1 MNPTEYAWATLQSL
15 AQKEPQEIKVL
26 VDNIDYPALE
36 SDSIGYVL
44 RLSAP
49 KMVNENLLSLHGMFF
64 NNDEAG
70 RAFLWRMFRSSVYHL
85 CLHAAVTDYS
95 IYREFASR
103 FEPNNALFAISL
115 AEDFALRGYMQA
127 RWPGLVLETA
137 YANHNSFL
145 RMRDLSAESN
155 LGTRVAANLLSYSMV
170 GKPIVQTRSAL
181 DSDTETVHTKL
192 VDYSIEFSKIFA
204 SNDSEGR
211 IPSEQMNSISMLK
224 LAAVASVAELL
235 ERNMVVL
242 SNVHSI
248 PYTDNHGQNLLFEN
262 SIITSDQEFKANCL
276 RDAFNELN
284 VNLPEEKIRE
294 NEHTLEQEASNIL
307 GDWEYS
313 LLTKQR
319 LIDLYRQLDP
329 ASHFE
334 NFIFP
339 SEDLA
344 EFMRTRLRLVGPIK
358 RILEQLRTLKTTN
371 DEVAAQESGYVDI
384 PAAIQVIA
392 SESSRNDV
400 FIRDE
405 ISKKSEAWAILI
417 DSSKSLEN
425 SAGEVREVA
434 VCLTEVANDM
444 ISNSSSWACYAFN
457 ENLYILK
464 DFTEFYRNSS
474 KGRIGGLT
482 SGLKTYLPDAIRLA
496 AHRLSKTAE
505 DVKVMLVASD
515 GFPLG
520 YEGIDEELAKAI
532 EEVSK
537 SGILMIGLGIGSSTI
552 KKYFRSNCVV
562 NGPYDLMKHFVKTY
576 YELSSSF

>member
-1 MNPTEYAWATLQSL
+1 M
-15 AQKEPQEIKVL
+15 
-26 VDNIDYPALE
+26 DNIEYPALE
-36 SDSIGYVL
+36 ADAVGYVL

-49 KMVNENLLSLHGMFF
+49 RMVRENLLSLHGMFF
-64 NNDEAG
+64 DNDQAG
-70 RAFLWRMFRSSVYHL
+70 RALLWRMFRSSVYHL

-115 AEDFALRGYMQA
+115 TEDFALRGYMQA

-145 RMRDLSAESN
+145 RMRDLSGESD
-155 LGTRVAANLLSYSMV
+155 LGTKVAANLLSYSMV
-170 GKPIVQTRSAL
+170 GKPVVETRSTL
-181 DSDTETVHTKL
+181 DADTETVHAKL
-192 VDYSIEFSKIFA
+192 VDYGIEFSKLFS

-211 IPSEQMNSISMLK
+211 VPSEQMSSISMLK
-224 LAAVASVAELL
+224 LAAAASVAELL
-235 ERNMVVL
+235 ERHAVSF

-248 PYTDNHGQNLLFEN
+248 PYTDNHGQNYLFEN
-262 SIITSDQEFKANCL
+262 TIITSDQDFKANSL
-276 RDAFNELN
+276 RDAFNELS
-284 VNLPEEKIRE
+284 VSLPQDKIRE
-294 NEHTLEQEASNIL
+294 NEHALESEAGNIL

-313 LLTKQR
+313 QLTKQR
-319 LIDLYRQLDP
+319 LIDLYRRLDP
-329 ASHFE
+329 GSHFE

-344 EFMRTRLRLVGPIK
+344 EFMRTRSNLVGPIK

-371 DEVAAQESGYVDI
+371 DEIAAQESGYVDI
-384 PAAIQVIA
+384 PAAIQVVA

-405 ISKKSEAWAILI
+405 LEKKSEAWAILI

-425 SAGEVREVA
+425 SAGEVKEVA
-434 VCLTEVANDM
+434 VCLAEIANDL

-457 ENLYILK
+457 ENLYVLK
-464 DFTEFYRNSS
+464 DFTEFYRSSS

-496 AHRLSKTAE
+496 ARRLSKTGE

-520 YEGIDEELAKAI
+520 YEGIDEELVKAI

-552 KKYFRSNCVV
+552 KNYFRSNCVA

-576 YELSSSF
+576 YEISSSF